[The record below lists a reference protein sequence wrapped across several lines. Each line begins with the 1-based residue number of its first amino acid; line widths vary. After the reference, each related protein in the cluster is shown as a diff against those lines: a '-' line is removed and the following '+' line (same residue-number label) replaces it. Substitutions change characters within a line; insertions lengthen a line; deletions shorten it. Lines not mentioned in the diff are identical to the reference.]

1 LQLDRPHSSAGPGI
15 FSPSPIA
22 PPTIPSLILQ
32 SSASAL
38 TVPESKK
45 TIKTSSFPFRKK
57 IQLSSERKFTI
68 VLFFREKIQASF
80 LFFPSPRERKRRGQ

>member
-15 FSPSPIA
+15 FSPCPIA

-38 TVPESKK
+38 AVLQSRK
-45 TIKTSSFPFRKK
+45 TINTSSFLSRKK
-57 IQLSSERKFTI
+57 VQLSSERKFTI
-68 VLFFREKIQASF
+68 VLFFRERNPGEFSF
-80 LFFPSPRERKRRGQ
+80 FS